1 MSKLIFYDF
10 HCAAC
15 KATFEDM
22 VQPDVHQ
29 VECPQCGE
37 QARRLVST
45 PRIDRTRIALTSGA
59 SPESIAHFDRIHR
72 QRKAIE
78 ERNMQNHGD
87 YGKAAGSD

>member
-1 MSKLIFYDF
+1 MSKLTFFDF
-10 HCAAC
+10 SCRGC
-15 KATFEDM
+15 KAVFEEL
-22 VQPDVHQ
+22 VKPDIYQ
-29 VECPQCGE
+29 ETCPKCGE
-37 QARRLVST
+37 QADRITSAV
-45 PRIDRTRIALTSGA
+45 RIDRTRIALTNGA